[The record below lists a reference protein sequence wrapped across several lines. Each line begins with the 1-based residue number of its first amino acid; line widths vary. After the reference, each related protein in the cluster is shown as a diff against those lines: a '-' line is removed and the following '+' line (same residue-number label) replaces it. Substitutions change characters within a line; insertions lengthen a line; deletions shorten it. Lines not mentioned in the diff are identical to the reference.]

1 MKLLDSNELKKA
13 CQPILW
19 HADLHMG
26 NIYVNPDEHSK
37 IVSLI
42 DFQSTSVLPA
52 FLQTQW
58 PIFLKP
64 PQNYDY
70 VKGIFQPKLP
80 DDFDNLD
87 EDSRQLVLR
96 EWSQVKLAKAYE
108 VSTFLEDRA
117 AHDAMNAPRVFRELF
132 IRCGE
137 VSEVGLVPLRACLI
151 EIFQDWASLGFSGKC
166 PFSFSQEE
174 IDEHEHHFAEYQA
187 WHEVRALA
195 EECLDTDAEGWIAPQ
210 LDIDEKRRQ
219 NEELM
224 ALYIQK
230 VAGERSEEEAKAM
243 WPFFTGA

>member
-1 MKLLDSNELKKA
+1 MFRILKAGQQSQSNYFKGTVDQQRQLLGLTVDLMKLLDSNELKKA

-64 PQNYDY
+64 QQNYDY

-117 AHDAMNAPRVFRELF
+117 AHDAMNAPP
-132 IRCGE
+132 
-137 VSEVGLVPLRACLI
+137 GLPRTIYSLRR
-151 EIFQDWASLGFSGKC
+151 
-166 PFSFSQEE
+166 SF
-174 IDEHEHHFAEYQA
+174 
-187 WHEVRALA
+187 
-195 EECLDTDAEGWIAPQ
+195 
-210 LDIDEKRRQ
+210 
-219 NEELM
+219 
-224 ALYIQK
+224 
-230 VAGERSEEEAKAM
+230 
-243 WPFFTGA
+243 